1 MKKAFGFIISLFA
14 LRLTAWAAQRDQRR
28 LAVAQSE
35 EPGNLTLLS
44 LGLVALAAS
53 LGYEK

>member
-1 MKKAFGFIISLFA
+1 MRKAFGFIISLFA

-44 LGLVALAAS
+44 VGLVALAAS

>member
-1 MKKAFGFIISLFA
+1 MRKAFGFIISLFA

-28 LAVAQSE
+28 LAAQSE

-44 LGLVALAAS
+44 VGLVALAAS